1 MPAFNRKETYRS
13 PAGSSPWPSPKSPS
27 TSAATSPPAPTMRPP
42 RPRSPASR
50 RRSRSSISP
59 RRPRIPSAFSAA
71 TSISAMWC
79 SMAPGRRAPAARRLA
94 SRAASSG
101 AEANSRAPAIR
112 RPIPGNGSASCATSP
127 MCSRPSASGCAAER
141 SSSPGRWCRRSRS
154 SRARTPSPSR
164 WIRSRASRFAL
175 SVSSRPE
182 GVRPRAK
189 HCRGRSDSFG
199 CERAL
204 RFFGGAI
211 SVRSHYSR
219 SQGRLKD
226 MSKLCAALLALV
238 AIFAVSVPP
247 AQAQT
252 QAWPQQP
259 VRFILPFGPGAGADI
274 GARLIQD
281 RLQARWGKPV
291 VIENRPGGDSMIA
304 IQAVLS
310 ANDDHTFLWGPSGS
324 FIVHPYQY
332 KKLPYDPAD
341 LVPVARFSSTILG
354 VGVPASMN
362 IATLA
367 DFVKRARAEAGKFN
381 SAAVPGI
388 TELAFDYFAHNAK
401 ITTTKVPYKDIVQ
414 AVNDL
419 AEDRLQVYSA
429 SYAILR
435 PQREAGRI
443 TVLAQMGRERAP
455 SLLDIPTGIEAGF
468 PELEMDGN
476 VGLFGSKALP
486 ADLRERIGADVVAVS
501 DDKAIDDKLNA
512 TAQTPSR
519 GGAKEFVASIERQR
533 AQIATIAKTLG
544 IQPTR

>member
-1 MPAFNRKETYRS
+1 MFRPQRRSAIASSLSRARSAFMAGATCPQRS
-13 PAGSSPWPSPKSPS
+13 RSESQPTSTPSPPIRPFARGQSQSVRRRAAARRLSSPP
-27 TSAATSPPAPTMRPP
+27 
-42 RPRSPASR
+42 
-50 RRSRSSISP
+50 RSRSSAP
-59 RRPRIPSAFSAA
+59 RLPRSIARP
-71 TSISAMWC
+71 
-79 SMAPGRRAPAARRLA
+79 
-94 SRAASSG
+94 
-101 AEANSRAPAIR
+101 
-112 RPIPGNGSASCATSP
+112 
-127 MCSRPSASGCAAER
+127 
-141 SSSPGRWCRRSRS
+141 RRSR
-154 SRARTPSPSR
+154 
-164 WIRSRASRFAL
+164 RS
-175 SVSSRPE
+175 E
-182 GVRPRAK
+182 T
-189 HCRGRSDSFG
+189 
-199 CERAL
+199 L
-204 RFFGGAI
+204 RFCDGAI
-211 SVRSHYSR
+211 SVRSHR
-219 SQGRLKD
+219 SSPRGLLTD
-226 MSKLCAALLALV
+226 MSKLCALVIALV
-238 AIFAVSVPP
+238 AILASSAPP
-247 AQAQT
+247 ARAQT
-252 QAWPQQP
+252 QPWPQQP
-259 VRFILPFGPGAGADI
+259 VRFIIPFGPGAGADI

-367 DFVKRARAEAGKFN
+367 DFVRRARAEAGKFN

-401 ITTTKVPYKDIVQ
+401 VTTTKVPYKDIVQ

-419 AEDRLQVYSA
+419 AEDRLQIYSA

-476 VGLFGSKALP
+476 VGLFGSRALS
-486 ADLRERIGADVVAVS
+486 AELRERIGADVVAVS
-501 DDKAIDDKLNA
+501 NDKAIEDKLNA

-533 AQIATIAKTLG
+533 AQIATIAKALG